1 MAYATRKP
9 GPGLIFHSDRGCQ
22 YASHE
27 GRHWLTA
34 NAMRQSMSGTGSC
47 YDNAPMESFWHSM
60 KVEETHGQDFATQAE
75 AKHCVFG
82 YIEGDWYA
90 PKEVPSGDNTTRL
103 HLSLG
108 YQSPAQF
115 EHSRNAELIEAA
127 HGDLPTALRNKS
139 QGARPHKRAA

>member
-1 MAYATRKP
+1 
-9 GPGLIFHSDRGCQ
+9 
-22 YASHE
+22 
-27 GRHWLTA
+27 
-34 NAMRQSMSGTGSC
+34 
-47 YDNAPMESFWHSM
+47 MESFWHSM
-60 KVEETHGQDFATQAE
+60 KVEETHGQDFATRAE

-82 YIEGDWYA
+82 YIEGNWYA
-90 PKEVPSGDNTTRL
+90 PKEVPSGDNTTRM
-103 HLSLG
+103 HSSLG